1 LYTPS
6 SGTVVTVSSAPTTND
21 RTQHN
26 YKSLVGFT
34 FAYPKGL
41 TFLQQWKNSDKMP
54 YHIVRGKNWTE
65 LLRKSI
71 AYKAVSIFKVKNK
84 IYAVLHTWEQEH
96 DTRYKDKLVSH

>member
-1 LYTPS
+1 
-6 SGTVVTVSSAPTTND
+6 
-21 RTQHN
+21 
-26 YKSLVGFT
+26 
-34 FAYPKGL
+34 
-41 TFLQQWKNSDKMP
+41 MP